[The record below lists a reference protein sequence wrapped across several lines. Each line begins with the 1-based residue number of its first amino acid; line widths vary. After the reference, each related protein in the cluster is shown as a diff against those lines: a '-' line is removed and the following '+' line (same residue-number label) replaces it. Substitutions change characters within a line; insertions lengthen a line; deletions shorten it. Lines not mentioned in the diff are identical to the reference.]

1 MSKGFIAKET
11 CSFKVGI
18 YQNRN
23 GNILQ
28 PGETVAGS
36 KKITF
41 GGFASSI
48 TADEAIN
55 TENSTALH
63 NGVCAFMWLFSGYD
77 EGNFDENFTKIST
90 EVMEDV

>member
-28 PGETVAGS
+28 PGETIAGQ
-36 KKITF
+36 KTWTLK
-41 GGFASSI
+41 GFSSDI